1 MSTQPPND
9 PQGPAP
15 QNDPYGSAPQ
25 GASYGSASQPDPY
38 GSQGGQ
44 YGAAPQNNP
53 YGTAPGALPADYPGK
68 TLGLVGLILAIVAP
82 LIGLILSIVARK
94 QSKEAGFPNQ
104 LAKIGV
110 IIGAILTA
118 LYVIGIIIYIIFIVA
133 VVANSPTY

>member
-9 PQGPAP
+9 PYASAP

-25 GASYGSASQPDPY
+25 SASYGSASQPDPY

-44 YGAAPQNNP
+44 YGAAQQNP
-53 YGTAPGALPADYPGK
+53 YGTAPGGVPADYPGK

-82 LIGLILSIVARK
+82 LVGLILSVVAQK

-110 IIGAILTA
+110 IVGAILTA
-118 LYVIGIIIYIIFIVA
+118 LGVIGIIIYIIFIA
-133 VVANSPTY
+133 VVVSNTPTY